1 MNAGEGLLRVAKV
14 IRWFSYIMLVISI
27 IFSIKD
33 SAFFILLIAS
43 PIFLLCISIAWIIE
57 GFAAKK

>member
-14 IRWFSYIMLVISI
+14 IRWFSYIMIVISI
-27 IFSIKD
+27 IFSIKE
-33 SAFFILLIAS
+33 SEFVLFLIIL
-43 PIFLLCISIAWIIE
+43 PVFLLCLSIAWVIE

>member
-14 IRWFSYIMLVISI
+14 IRWFSYIMIVISI
-27 IFSIKD
+27 IFPIKE
-33 SAFFILLIAS
+33 SEFFLFLIIL
-43 PIFLLCISIAWIIE
+43 PVFLLCLSIAWVIE

>member
-14 IRWFSYIMLVISI
+14 IRWFSYIMIVISI
-27 IFSIKD
+27 IFSIKELD
-33 SAFFILLIAS
+33 FFLFLIIL
-43 PIFLLCISIAWIIE
+43 PVFLLCLSIAWVIE